1 MPTVFRYH
9 FQQSFSVSAREA
21 YDWCTDFGP
30 QDHALMGDASA
41 KRKVTRVAES
51 TLILSETFKTAK
63 GDVEKQKIVE
73 LYPDKLSWNSTH
85 LTGPNKYSQFLYE
98 ISADGEGS
106 SHLDFE
112 GLHLDYEKE
121 NLSKLQVKAL
131 ADKLCKDDSDAWKPL
146 AKAMAKDLAKT

>member
-21 YDWCTDFGP
+21 YDWCTDFDP
-30 QDHALMGDASA
+30 QDHALMGDESA

-51 TLILSETFKTAK
+51 TFILTETFKTPNST
-63 GDVEKQKIVE
+63 VQKQKIVE

-85 LTGPNKYSQFLYE
+85 LTGPNKYSQFIYE
-98 ISADGEGS
+98 ISKDGEDS
-106 SHLDFE
+106 SHLDFA

-121 NLSKLQVKAL
+121 NLSKSQVKEL
-131 ADKLCKDDSDAWKPL
+131 SDKLCKDDSEAWKLL